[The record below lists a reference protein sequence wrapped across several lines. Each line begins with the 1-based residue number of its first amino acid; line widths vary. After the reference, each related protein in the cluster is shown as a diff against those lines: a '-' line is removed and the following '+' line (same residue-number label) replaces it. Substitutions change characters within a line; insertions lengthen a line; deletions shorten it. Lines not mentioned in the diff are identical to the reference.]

1 MKVDWTNNAVDH
13 LVNIYEYISLN
24 SPIYATRMVDRLTRR
39 SEQIA
44 DYPLSGRKVPEYDV
58 EDIRELIEKPY
69 RIIYRIKQGTSR
81 DVVDELDLILGF
93 SRHHVGGNRFDG
105 LPLSMPPGLCT
116 SVLRRV
122 PFSSR

>member
-1 MKVDWTNNAVDH
+1 MKVYWTNNAVDH

-44 DYPLSGRKVPEYDV
+44 DHPLSGRKVPEYDV

-69 RIIYRIKQGTSR
+69 RITYRIKQDR
-81 DVVDELDLILGF
+81 IDVLAVIHGAQLLPDK
-93 SRHHVGGNRFDG
+93 FDVF
-105 LPLSMPPGLCT
+105 T
-116 SVLRRV
+116 
-122 PFSSR
+122 